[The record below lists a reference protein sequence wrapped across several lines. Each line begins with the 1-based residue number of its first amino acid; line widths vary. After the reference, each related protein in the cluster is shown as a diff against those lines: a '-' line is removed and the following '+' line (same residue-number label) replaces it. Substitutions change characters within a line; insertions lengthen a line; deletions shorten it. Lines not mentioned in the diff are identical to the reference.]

1 VAQTISYEVSF
12 ALLILSL
19 LCGSGLAVWSV
30 TVFGLRVCHLGL
42 WVLLFTSA
50 LAETNRSPF
59 DIVEGESELVSG
71 FNVETSSSLF
81 TLIFVSEYLSILF
94 QAAILS
100 FLLLRE
106 FGVFVHL
113 GIVVVAFFFIWVRG
127 TLPRF
132 RYDQL
137 MSLCWKSILPISLCY
152 FFLILVLYSVLL
164 ALKVKF

>member
-1 VAQTISYEVSF
+1 MLGGNRAVAQTISYEVSF
-12 ALLILSL
+12 AILILSL
-19 LCGSGLAVWSV
+19 LTCSGLAVWSV
-30 TVFGLRVCHLGL
+30 AVFGLSLCHLGV

-59 DIVEGESELVSG
+59 DMVEGESELVSG

-81 TLIFVSEYLSILF
+81 TLIFVAEYLSILF

-100 FLLLRE
+100 FLLLKR
-106 FGVFVHL
+106 FDLFVHL
-113 GIVVVAFFFIWVRG
+113 VVVVVAFFFIWVRG

-137 MSLCWKSILPISLCY
+137 ISLC
-152 FFLILVLYSVLL
+152 
-164 ALKVKF
+164 